1 MIDPVFVGCPG
12 GAARRGVADLVRDAA
27 RRETFDDRWFGTY
40 HKRRFEIPL
49 YIIQPLEE
57 VTRHILGEKTTAFHP
72 PTLEPPRIAVENFG
86 DVAGWQVHFALV
98 PVNARADN
106 GQMASLAALTRP
118 VLDFMLPPRC
128 PGCAGIAAADHR
140 FCASCWTQL
149 HFLNAQG
156 CSHCSMPLGPHDGLI
171 CGPCLKA
178 PPAYDAVI
186 AGVAYGE
193 ISSRVALRLKY
204 ARRPGLA
211 RTMAAVVADRLP
223 RDGLLVPV
231 PLHRWRLWQR
241 GFNQSAAF
249 ARALQQRTG
258 LPVQVDALRR
268 TRATPS
274 LRGLGPGQRQRAVEG
289 AFKAM
294 QRFDGLH
301 IVLVDDVL
309 TTGATA
315 NACAKALKRAGA
327 ARVTLVCWARVV
339 GESD

>member
-1 MIDPVFVGCPG
+1 M
-12 GAARRGVADLVRDAA
+12 
-27 RRETFDDRWFGTY
+27 
-40 HKRRFEIPL
+40 
-49 YIIQPLEE
+49 
-57 VTRHILGEKTTAFHP
+57 LGEKASTFHTPPSQTTG
-72 PTLEPPRIAVENFG
+72 IAVKDFGNFG
-86 DVAGWQVHFALV
+86 WRRAHFALV
-98 PVNARADN
+98 PMKPHADN
-106 GQMASLAALTRP
+106 GEMTVLVELARP

-128 PGCAGIAAADHR
+128 PGCAGVVAQDHR
-140 FCASCWTQL
+140 FCVTCWREL
-149 HFLNAQG
+149 HFLNARG
-156 CSHCSMPLGPHDGLI
+156 CNHCGRPLGIQDGLI
-171 CGPCLKA
+171 CAPCLKS

-186 AGVAYGE
+186 AGVAYGD
-193 ISSRVALRLKY
+193 IASRVALRLKY

-211 RTMAAVVADRLP
+211 RTMASIVADRLP

-249 ARALQQRTG
+249 AKALQQRTG

-274 LRGLGPGQRQRAVEG
+274 LRGLGPGQRQRAVQG

-294 QRFDGLH
+294 LRFDGAH
-301 IVLVDDVL
+301 VILVDDVL

-315 NACAKALKRAGA
+315 NACSKVLKRAGA
-327 ARVTLVCWARVV
+327 VRVTLVCWARVL